1 MSRRFNYT
9 GRKKLMRTDVRIHV
23 QQAKGGQPQSFSADV
38 KIPADLKLDPQA
50 RVYVEAYIGSSS
62 MRFDFG
68 SVAAVTPPNDCSL
81 SDIDEGAPVLFR
93 VRVVD
98 EAQHVGRL
106 LAAANGIRPEGEDDG
121 RHRKSL
127 LPLRSCDLGEEIW
140 WLDFSDLD
148 AGPQLAVNSRIPG
161 IMERLQ
167 SDATLMGLIYPE
179 VVRQI
184 ARRIWADD
192 GGVPEDAEWL
202 SDWKTWLE
210 EQLGRAI
217 SSDDATDI
225 DDVSDEMAKNFANKH
240 KFASAVAAL
249 TDEEAP

>member
-9 GRKKLMRTDVRIHV
+9 GRKKLMRSDVRIRV
-23 QQAKGGQPQSFSADV
+23 QEAKGGQPQSFTAEV
-38 KIPADLKLDPQA
+38 KIPADLKLDPKA
-50 RVYVEAYIGSSS
+50 RVYVEAYIGASS

-68 SVAAVTPPNDCSL
+68 TVAGITPPGDCSL
-81 SDIDEGAPVLFR
+81 TDIDEGAPVLFR

-98 EAQHVGRL
+98 ESHHVGRL
-106 LAAANGIRPEGEDDG
+106 LAAANGIRPEGEEDG
-121 RHRKSL
+121 KHRKSL

-167 SDATLMGLIYPE
+167 SDATLRGLIYPE

-184 ARRIWADD
+184 ARRIWD
-192 GGVPEDAEWL
+192 GDAGIPEDAEWL
-202 SDWKTWLE
+202 ADWKTWLE
-210 EQLGRAI
+210 GQLGRSV
-217 SSDDATDI
+217 SSDDAAEM
-225 DDVSDEMAKNFANKH
+225 DDVSDEMARNFAASH
-240 KFASAVAAL
+240 KFASAVTAL
-249 TDEEAP
+249 SGDELE

>member
-9 GRKKLMRTDVRIHV
+9 GRKKLMRTDVRIYV
-23 QQAKGGQPQSFSADV
+23 QEAKNGQPQSFTADV
-38 KIPADLKLDPQA
+38 RILPELKLDPQA
-50 RVYVEAYIGSSS
+50 RVYVEAYIGVSS

-68 SVAAVTPPNDCSL
+68 TVAAVIPPEDCSL
-81 SDIDEGAPVLFR
+81 TDIDEGAPVLFR

-98 EAQHVGRL
+98 ETQHVGRL

-121 RHRKSL
+121 KHRKSL

-148 AGPQLAVNSRIPG
+148 AGPQLAVNSRIPD
-161 IMERLQ
+161 IAERLQ

-184 ARRIWADD
+184 ARRIWTEDA
-192 GGVPEDAEWL
+192 GVPEDAEWL
-202 SDWKTWLE
+202 ADWKTWLE
-210 EQLGRAI
+210 EQLGRAM
-217 SSDDATDI
+217 SSDDVTEI
-225 DDVSDEMAKNFANKH
+225 DDVADEMAKNFAIKH
-240 KFASAVAAL
+240 KFASVVAEL
-249 TDEEAP
+249 TKEEVP